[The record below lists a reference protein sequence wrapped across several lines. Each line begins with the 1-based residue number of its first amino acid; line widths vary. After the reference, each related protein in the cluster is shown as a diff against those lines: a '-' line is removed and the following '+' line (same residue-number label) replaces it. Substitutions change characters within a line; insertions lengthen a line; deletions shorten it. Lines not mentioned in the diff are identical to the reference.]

1 MSQKNSGSF
10 MPLRS
15 EAMLAEI
22 GRILAL
28 WSYVEQKF
36 DLLVMSEGVFKGVSS
51 GKVDDRVSTA
61 MRTRIEDKVRD
72 VRAALSRGNQS
83 AG

>member
-1 MSQKNSGSF
+1 
-10 MPLRS
+10 
-15 EAMLAEI
+15 MLAEI